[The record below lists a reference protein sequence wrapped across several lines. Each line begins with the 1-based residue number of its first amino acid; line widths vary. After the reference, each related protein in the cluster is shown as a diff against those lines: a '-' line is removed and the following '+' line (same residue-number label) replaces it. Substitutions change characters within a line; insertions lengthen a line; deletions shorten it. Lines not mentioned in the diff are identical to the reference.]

1 MSVVRPNQ
9 PTQGCCIELTPT
21 TNPPQVISLLE
32 GCIKAA
38 EAFAAAPTLGTDEED
53 EDEAASPV
61 VPSLAHTWLAKIR
74 EQQLEEDDGAL
85 GPLDDSGGAA
95 LADALQHY
103 EAALACWCG
112 GVVGRSFGGVSCTAD
127 LLINAFLP
135 PPPRPRP
142 LPLILLPLHPHH
154 PLPTNNRP
162 ENATAAYALAR
173 LQRPRITT
181 EAGLADYEEL
191 LRVRTESAIHVIV
204 MCTGSRQHSS
214 SIQSIH

>member
-135 PPPRPRP
+135 PPPVPVPSRSSFCPSTPTTPFPPTTGPRTP
-142 LPLILLPLHPHH
+142 RQ
-154 PLPTNNRP
+154 PTPWPGSSGPASPRRRGWP
-162 ENATAAYALAR
+162 TTRSSCGCVRRAR
-173 LQRPRITT
+173 
-181 EAGLADYEEL
+181 
-191 LRVRTESAIHVIV
+191 S
-204 MCTGSRQHSS
+204 M
-214 SIQSIH
+214 